1 MYQQGEPDAGDS
13 AGTHVGKKGNR
24 LHLLRLVKTADIMDL
39 LQIFGLHSSMVRAAS
54 QCSGHAPVLIQCRA
68 APFSCIRS
76 PALLVVYQKP
86 HNFRLFSLF
95 SSWHGYCGVIFKLLE
110 LNDTYKFAFK

>member
-1 MYQQGEPDAGDS
+1 M
-13 AGTHVGKKGNR
+13 
-24 LHLLRLVKTADIMDL
+24 KTADIMDL
-39 LQIFGLHSSMVRAAS
+39 LQIFGLRSSMVRGAS
-54 QCSGHAPVLIQCRA
+54 QSSGHAPVFIQCRL

-76 PALLVVYQKP
+76 PVLLAVYQKP
-86 HNFRLFSLF
+86 HNCHLFSLF